1 MTNNKLFRKLFLITL
16 LTIAYSYAVTKANV
30 QSQDQSN
37 VINIFYLID
46 EIVETRQAYV
56 QFLKSKSEFHN
67 NLFAPIKTFEQF
79 DQLYSLGTELEQ
91 SIFLEIDDYA
101 LTSALLYIEDE
112 TFNNEN
118 EKLIISEEFRIKI
131 LQLIRKEIDNAET
144 IKQLCSILEES
155 SSDSDSDSDSDNDL
169 EIE

>member
-16 LTIAYSYAVTKANV
+16 LTITYSYTVTKTNG

-46 EIVETRQAYV
+46 EIIETRQAYV

-91 SIFLEIDDYA
+91 SIFLEIEDCA
-101 LTSALLYIEDE
+101 LTYTLLYIQNT

-118 EKLIISEEFRIKI
+118 EKLIVGEEFRIKI
-131 LQLIRKEIDNAET
+131 LQVIRKEIDNA
-144 IKQLCSILEES
+144 KILFRRNNFRLQTQWIGS
-155 SSDSDSDSDSDNDL
+155 SKRTT
-169 EIE
+169 